1 MKTNLKGQ
9 VAVVTGGGSGIGRG
23 VAEELA
29 KRGCQ
34 VGLID
39 IMPQED
45 ARSALEAIVRHG
57 AQVVYEHVDVR
68 NRAAVN
74 TAAERIRTRL
84 GPVSIVVSNA
94 ITSQRHDFLHTSFDE
109 LQQAV
114 EVGIY
119 GAFHVLQAF
128 TRQMIEAQVSGSI
141 IQMTSPWAYLPY
153 AGGMDY
159 RVVKSA
165 QENMALSLATE
176 LMRVGIR
183 VNVVEP
189 GWVNTSGEQRW
200 YTQDEMAQA
209 GRHMPLGRL
218 CTVEDIGRAVA
229 YLCEE
234 PYITGTHLKI
244 DGGLSLAYFE
254 ASGGPGTKGG
264 SA

>member
-1 MKTNLKGQ
+1 MSTNLKGQ

-29 KRGCQ
+29 RRGCR

-39 IMPQED
+39 IMSQEE
-45 ARSALEAIVRHG
+45 AMPALEAIARHG
-57 AQVVYEHVDVR
+57 TQVVYESVDVR
-68 NRAAVN
+68 NRAAVDR
-74 TAAERIRTRL
+74 AKERIWTQL
-84 GPVSIVVSNA
+84 GQVSIVVSNA

-109 LQQAV
+109 LKEAV

-119 GAFHVLQAF
+119 GTFHILQAF
-128 TRQMIEAQVSGSI
+128 TRQMVEEHVSGSI

-165 QENMALSLATE
+165 QQNMALSLATE
-176 LMRVGIR
+176 LMRLGIR

-189 GWVNTSGEQRW
+189 GWVPTAGEQRW
-200 YTQDEMAQA
+200 YTQDEMIKA
-209 GRHMPLGRL
+209 GQHMPLGRL
-218 CTVEDIGRAVA
+218 CTADDVGRAVA

-234 PYITGTHLKI
+234 PYITGAHLKV